1 MDDPTWADILV
12 LFTEPQW
19 ITPPEKARETAD
31 HWVAEM
37 LFMFNLRKYSD
48 VKQNIANIILSTTDG
63 TMPPPPA
70 QGEHTHRFPADAIRL
85 LQVWKNIG
93 CPEFEE

>member
-1 MDDPTWADILV
+1 MADPTWADILV
-12 LFTEPQW
+12 LFTQPNW
-19 ITPPEKARETAD
+19 ITPPEKAREIANY
-31 HWVAEM
+31 WVAEM
-37 LFMFNLRKYSD
+37 MFRLNLRKYED
-48 VKQNIANIILSTTDG
+48 VKKNITNIIIRTTNG

-70 QGEHTHRFPADAIRL
+70 EGEHTERFPADAIRL